1 MTASLQGR
9 VATAVQLAYS
19 VAVVLTFPLQAF
31 PALQVTCGALGCPTA
46 GTQRSVVASSLEVLL
61 GVIAYVARDALGDVV
76 SILGSLFGIPLALV
90 FPPIMNNL
98 LVKDNPTYRQWMNY
112 GVVVLGFGAMAAAS
126 TATIVSWDKGTD

>member
-61 GVIAYVARDALGDVV
+61 GVIAYVARNALWHSAGPGLSANHEQSIGQGQSYLPSMDELRSGGTWFRGHGGSVDGNNCFVGQGDR
-76 SILGSLFGIPLALV
+76 LV
-90 FPPIMNNL
+90 QRMI
-98 LVKDNPTYRQWMNY
+98 
-112 GVVVLGFGAMAAAS
+112 
-126 TATIVSWDKGTD
+126 